1 MGIVAW
7 VVMGFLAGGLG
18 GWVTG
23 RRAGGCLPR
32 IVVGVLGALIG
43 GAIARAAGMRG
54 VTELSIR
61 SVAVAT
67 VGASLLLLV
76 LQAVEGRRRG

>member
-1 MGIVAW
+1 
-7 VVMGFLAGGLG
+7 
-18 GWVTG
+18 
-23 RRAGGCLPR
+23 
-32 IVVGVLGALIG
+32 
-43 GAIARAAGMRG
+43 